1 LGAFIFISRACRL
14 ILYAPAAPLRAPPS
28 ITLPAKESLR
38 ARISGGKGLIRSPT
52 ISDTMIPEKTAR
64 LMYAKNR
71 EKIIQHARNAR
82 RGYFIVN
89 FYNNN
94 DVKISSEKDDKAEFS
109 FTIPSALETL
119 DAEFNKALTE
129 YRTYGK
135 KSM

>member
-1 LGAFIFISRACRL
+1 LTFRGANDLSFRSTRNTPSDILSYPKNTVGFIRN
-14 ILYAPAAPLRAPPS
+14 
-28 ITLPAKESLR
+28 
-38 ARISGGKGLIRSPT
+38 GGKGLIGRLT
-52 ISDTMIPEKTAR
+52 IASDTMIQEKMAR
-64 LMYAKNR
+64 QMYAKNR

-82 RGYFIVN
+82 RGLFIVN

-109 FTIPSALETL
+109 FLIPSALETL
-119 DAEFNKALTE
+119 DMEFNKALTE

>member
-1 LGAFIFISRACRL
+1 MLQ
-14 ILYAPAAPLRAPPS
+14 
-28 ITLPAKESLR
+28 
-38 ARISGGKGLIRSPT
+38 
-52 ISDTMIPEKTAR
+52 EKTAR

-94 DVKISSEKDDKAEFS
+94 DVKISAEKDDKAEFS
-109 FTIPSALETL
+109 FLIPSALETL
-119 DAEFNKALTE
+119 DMEFNKALTE